1 MVSRTSKS
9 KHTCLFLIL
18 AVKNSPW
25 KMLLLVDFM
34 QTPFRIRRTSPSCLT
49 SFFITL
55 YKKVRNA
62 YWISVILSYILRWS
76 FFVFFS
82 NWSLAHRFLNDKT
95 NLPSYTIL
103 IQFSRCVFRISNPMF
118 MRNMGLQFS
127 VLVLSLILSNSS
139 TSLFQSYM
147 TVYTVIFTCFYFTYI
162 INFTIQS
169 CKFCLTHQLFLK
181 IFKQETYRFIKEL
194 IWCSPLL
201 C

>member
-25 KMLLLVDFM
+25 KMLVLVDFM

-95 NLPSYTIL
+95 NLPSWNGPPWSWYVIL
-103 IQFSRCVFRISNPMF
+103 F
-118 MRNMGLQFS
+118 
-127 VLVLSLILSNSS
+127 
-139 TSLFQSYM
+139 TLFYP
-147 TVYTVIFTCFYFTYI
+147 TL
-162 INFTIQS
+162 
-169 CKFCLTHQLFLK
+169 CLWGIWACSFLFLCSLWFCPTVQLHFSNH
-181 IFKQETYRFIKEL
+181 IWQYILLSSHVFIL
-194 IWCSPLL
+194 HIL
-201 C
+201 